1 MTKYDL
7 HFINQAARDLSGTI
21 KLQLKW
27 KSHEMN
33 PTQHL
38 SGIGHVLTRL
48 TLQLVPKA
56 LNIQFNMTTYYN
68 WK

>member
-7 HFINQAARDLSGTI
+7 LFINQAARDLSGTI

-27 KSHEMN
+27 KPHKMT
-33 PTQHL
+33 PVQHL
-38 SGIGHVLTRL
+38 SGIGNRL
-48 TLQLVPKA
+48 TNLTQQLVSKA